1 MITRNSIYGLNDNKI
16 PHVCMLSFSL
26 KSLKDLVHIVV
37 FLTSSNIDS
46 QLENAICLFGLVGVE
61 VLKLRKELIERN
73 GHVKMPIKAFDN
85 RQLSIP
91 KGQK

>member
-1 MITRNSIYGLNDNKI
+1 MKAILKRNTKEDNK
-16 PHVCMLSFSL
+16 LE
-26 KSLKDLVHIVV
+26 
-37 FLTSSNIDS
+37 DS
-46 QLENAICLFGLVGVE
+46 II
-61 VLKLRKELIERN
+61 KKKELIERN